1 MVLGVEAQRMGGDP
15 GVKSPLAGQVK
26 QLAALSGVGGK
37 TKGRLRAGVEPSPK
51 LQGTSPHCFPARCR
65 ACSLLPAAMDGII
78 RKSTACVDQQSDSG
92 SC

>member
-37 TKGRLRAGVEPSPK
+37 TKGKTQGRGGIFPK
-51 LQGTSPHCFPARCR
+51 TPGDFPTLLS
-65 ACSLLPAAMDGII
+65 CSLSSMILAA
-78 RKSTACVDQQSDSG
+78 S
-92 SC
+92 